1 MAHDEWLHDLQS
13 VENKTPDDNI
23 GRFVLSRVTPKI

>member
-13 VENKTPDDNI
+13 GKNKTPDDNI
-23 GRFVLSRVTPKI
+23 GRFVSSRVALKT